1 LRFTPVQSAL
11 AQDQVDTYKKSTY
24 FLGKLEDFNSYRKNS
39 LWIPASEPVLGED
52 LPTVIV
58 LSKKLLSST
67 KIRYEMQLSGPN
79 HMALFIQPLNG
90 AKVTDWS
97 FHKVSN

>member
-1 LRFTPVQSAL
+1 L